1 MVNGLMIIVILIT
14 KQKKILMELSMPYI
28 LPVCILLFIF
38 FPLSTVRSYP
48 SISRYCRNGNG
59 ANSCFDFVILALD
72 LTFSDVLQDCKA
84 WTYDFKANARNIKQF
99 FTVGINSNDS
109 EPQFDNLWEDAWM
122 ASHSVFS
129 SVVRQKSTVPMDEP
143 PACMSS

>member
-1 MVNGLMIIVILIT
+1 
-14 KQKKILMELSMPYI
+14 MPYI

-109 EPQFDNLWEDAWM
+109 EPRVVDEEGARKF
-122 ASHSVFS
+122 FS
-129 SVVRQKSTVPMDEP
+129 KTDPVMTYTEVPEHT
-143 PACMSS
+143 A